1 MAQITF
7 TPEEA
12 INLLRANKLLPE
24 AITDIKA
31 DGDTV
36 SFHVTTGL
44 PLTPPLPVSIKY
56 LGFEN
61 GAVTLEATVAF
72 LKGKML
78 DTVVG
83 LVAGRLAR
91 DYPDEI
97 QLDYPKIFVHINK
110 LLAARNI
117 RSLEVR
123 EITLDKGQFAITTCA
138 V

>member
-1 MAQITF
+1 MAKITF
-7 TPEEA
+7 TPQEA
-12 INLLRANKLLPE
+12 ISLLVSNRLLPE
-24 AITDIKA
+24 LITDIKV

-36 SFHVTTGL
+36 SFKVATGL
-44 PLTPPLPVSIKY
+44 PLTPSLPVSIKY

-61 GAVTLEATVAF
+61 GTVTLQATVAF

-78 DTVVG
+78 DTVVS
-83 LVAGRLAR
+83 LVAGALAR
-91 DYPDEI
+91 DYPDAI
-97 QLDYPKIFVHINK
+97 QLNYPKVYVHINK

-123 EITLDKGQFAITTCA
+123 EMTFRKGQFAITTCA